1 MSQLPPASLH
11 AVVRGRVQG
20 VGFRDFVMTR
30 ARSLGLRGYARNLPD
45 GRSVEVVAEGPRS
58 ELDRLVE
65 DLVQGP
71 RSARVESVET
81 HWSPATGLHRDFGAR
96 F

>member
-1 MSQLPPASLH
+1 
-11 AVVRGRVQG
+11 
-20 VGFRDFVMTR
+20 
-30 ARSLGLRGYARNLPD
+30 
-45 GRSVEVVAEGPRS
+45 
-58 ELDRLVE
+58 LVE